1 MFQGFYNLTSGML
14 TQNRNLDI
22 VSNNIANVLTPG
34 FKKDVMASSTF
45 QEEMIARTGNIDKNN
60 PEQLNNFA
68 MLRTATEVNTDYSQ
82 GVLESTGNPLDLAI
96 TSEGSFFQI
105 QTQNGTVYTRNGSF
119 IIDNEGY
126 MCLSEVGRVLGE
138 NGPIYIGSDD
148 IIVEKTGIVTRADG
162 MMADKIALVQFD
174 DMTQLKKM
182 GDSAYTSNAQPTAS
196 DANIMQNTLERSN
209 VNALDC
215 MVSMIESQR
224 ALQSAAEVLKIY
236 DQLMSKAANDIAR
249 I

>member
-148 IIVEKTGIVTRADG
+148 IIVEKTGIIKRADL
-162 MMADKIALVQFD
+162 MMTDKIALVQ
-174 DMTQLKKM
+174 
-182 GDSAYTSNAQPTAS
+182 
-196 DANIMQNTLERSN
+196 
-209 VNALDC
+209 
-215 MVSMIESQR
+215 
-224 ALQSAAEVLKIY
+224 
-236 DQLMSKAANDIAR
+236 
-249 I
+249 